1 MIQFLFDVDGTLTNA
16 REPMNPEFSKFF
28 GQWVVKTQE
37 QGNEVFIVTG
47 SDKEK
52 TLRQIGLPMYR
63 LMNGVFQNCA
73 NQLIVRNRVLYESP
87 WAISAHLRLDLLILA
102 EKSPWYKQDV
112 VNIEERIGMANFATV
127 GINASKQRRD
137 AFALW
142 DAATKERK
150 NNIEWLS
157 LRYPKLEF
165 VSGGQTSIDIYPK
178 GKDKSQALQH
188 MTGKTIFFGDKCFEG
203 GNDYTIAKKSEK
215 YHKVNGWSETMFV
228 LKSYYG

>member
-16 REPMNPEFSKFF
+16 REPMNPKFSKFF

-47 SDKEK
+47 SDKKK
-52 TLRQIGLPMYR
+52 TLNQIGLSMYR

-73 NQLIVRNRVLYESP
+73 NQLIVRNSVIYESP
-87 WAISAHLRLDLLILA
+87 WAISAHLRLDLMILA
-102 EKSPWYKQDV
+102 EKSPWYKKDI

-127 GINASKQRRD
+127 GINASKQRRE
-137 AFALW
+137 AFTLW
-142 DAATKERK
+142 DEATQERK
-150 NNIEWLS
+150 NNIN
-157 LRYPKLEF
+157 PKLEF

-178 GKDKSQALQH
+178 GRDKSQALRR

-203 GNDYTIAKKSEK
+203 GNDHTIAKQSEK
-215 YHKVNGWSETMFV
+215 YHKVTGWAETMFV
-228 LKSYYG
+228 LKSHYG